1 MIKGVHATCRL
12 WAQSIYADGFIS
24 SNHGRV
30 GPGCYFWRYHS
41 DSVFAEFLGFSWWK
55 AEHKRGTYNAVSGV
69 SQSDLESAKK
79 CSLLVC
85 DIAAEGD
92 SEVLDL
98 SSGELKENLREL
110 LRFKLKQ
117 LRDAGELRE
126 HVRDK
131 AISEL
136 IDVFIRGMED
146 ANDTG
151 YKAIIADVAVPKGA
165 GGQIG
170 AYMGAS
176 AEAVIA
182 RDAGCITVR
191 EIKEFDAYDYV

>member
-12 WAQSIYADGFIS
+12 WAQSIGADGFIS
-24 SNHGRV
+24 SSHGRV
-30 GPGCYFWRYHS
+30 GPGCYFWRYHL
-41 DSVFAEFLGFSWWK
+41 DPTFAKFLGFSWWK
-55 AEHKRGTYNAVSGV
+55 SEHNRGSYNRISGV
-69 SQSDLESAKK
+69 TPPYLEKAKQ
-79 CSLLVC
+79 CALLLC
-85 DIAAEGD
+85 DIEAEGD
-92 SEVLDL
+92 AEVLDL
-98 SSGELKENLREL
+98 SSGELKESLREVIKT
-110 LRFKLKQ
+110 KLKQ
-117 LRDAGELRE
+117 LKKVDRLQDKERDRT
-126 HVRDK
+126 
-131 AISEL
+131 ISEL

-146 ANDTG
+146 ATDTK

-191 EIKEFDAYDYV
+191 EIKEIDAYDYV